1 MDARQAPRLPA
12 TAVRRDPP
20 RLVAPR
26 QPRPPAAAGSQ
37 QRSRR
42 RPASGLARSRIE
54 WKKKM
59 LKFIFQKMLINI
71 SMKMLV
77 KRFGKNIELN
87 IFFKQILVQ
96 LFPKMFNFL

>member
-1 MDARQAPRLPA
+1 MRAKHRGC
-12 TAVRRDPP
+12 PP
-20 RLVAPR
+20 RLCAEIR
-26 QPRPPAAAGSQ
+26 RAWWLHADLGRRPPRAHSSRAAAG
-37 QRSRR
+37 
-42 RPASGLARSRIE
+42 RSRIE

-77 KRFGKNIELN
+77 KRFGKNVELN